1 MTLRHSSVFVV
12 LVLAL
17 HSLSTTHAR
26 TKIPELPNQLKCEDG
41 VCMSGHP
48 EEAKAY
54 LSIFNCRKSYTSCD
68 ILKRNEITNSWGL
81 AFGERI
87 LIDLVAL
94 ANVTSRQHEQ
104 VPKGL
109 RS

>member
-17 HSLSTTHAR
+17 YSLSTTHAR
-26 TKIPELPNQLKCEDG
+26 TMLPELPNKLKCDDG
-41 VCMSGHP
+41 ACMSGDP
-48 EEAKAY
+48 EAEEG
-54 LSIFNCRKSYTSCD
+54 LSIFNCSKSYTSCD
-68 ILKRNEITNSWGL
+68 ILKRDEVYYSWGL

-87 LIDLVAL
+87 LVDLVAL

>member
-17 HSLSTTHAR
+17 YSLSTTHAW
-26 TKIPELPNQLKCEDG
+26 TMLPELPNKLKCEDG
-41 VCMSGHP
+41 ACMSGDP
-48 EEAKAY
+48 EAEEG
-54 LSIFNCRKSYTSCD
+54 LSIFNCSNTYTSWD
-68 ILKRNEITNSWGL
+68 ILKRNEIYYLWGL
-81 AFGERI
+81 TYGEQI
-87 LIDLVAL
+87 LVDLVAL
-94 ANVTSRQHEQ
+94 ANVTSRQHKQ